1 MSIAYMSMAYIF
13 GRPSQPDH
21 HVSFPAAHS
30 TDWLPLATSQQ
41 TPFLYSLLPL
51 RPPLPL
57 PPRIFSI
64 IRNLEAISTLP
75 RFRQRQTEAPLF
87 FVTYSSSPK

>member
-1 MSIAYMSMAYIF
+1 MAYIF

-30 TDWLPLATSQQ
+30 TDWLPLANSQQ

-51 RPPLPL
+51 ALRPPLPL
-57 PPRIFSI
+57 PPQDFLNYPQFGGHFYTCQIKTWR
-64 IRNLEAISTLP
+64 
-75 RFRQRQTEAPLF
+75 TEASLF
-87 FVTYSSSPK
+87 FVIMYSSPK